1 MAPFDPYHIW
11 LGIPETERPISK
23 YRLLALVDFEN
34 NREVISAA
42 AERQTVYLR
51 MLQAGEHAVLVAK
64 LLNEVSQA
72 RVTLLNADQKA
83 EYDEQLRKEQTP
95 EPVPEPVLA
104 PTPVITHEP
113 EPKAAPILVVN
124 TPKRSPIL
132 VADSEPAT
140 QESAVSIVQPVKRPR
155 RRRQKEILQRP
166 AVIGVSLGVLIG
178 VFLLLVKL
186 MFSGDADSV
195 ATNSVELNS
204 AEIAADKAAADNAA
218 AAKAATVTAAV
229 AEGDWKTVLSL
240 DPDNSKGKQMQAADK
255 AAADNAAAVKAAYVI
270 NALVK
275 RDWKTVLALDP
286 DNSKGLQMQATAARL
301 AAEKAAAEKAA
312 AEKSAAEKSAV
323 IIAAVEAEL
332 GKGNWRG
339 VLALDPKNKEGL
351 RMQAA
356 AQKATAV
363 KAAANKAAI
372 DKAVIKKAAIL
383 SGDVIINTIGMTLKE
398 IPAGTFL
405 MGSPDLLDDPGRR
418 NNEQQHKVTLTKP
431 FYMQTTEVTQEQWTA
446 VMGTEPWKGKVYVK
460 EGPDYAATYVSWN
473 DAVAYCKKLSEKEDK
488 TYRLPTEAEWEYACR
503 AGTQTRWSFGDDEK
517 ALGDYAWYRENAYD
531 IDERY
536 AHQVELKKP
545 NAFGLYDMHGNVWEW
560 CHDYYVE
567 DYYKQ
572 SPAKDPMGPA
582 SGSSRVLRGG
592 SWFGRTRYARSAGR
606 GRNDAGARGSGG
618 FRLVRELD

>member
-218 AAKAATVTAAV
+218 A
-229 AEGDWKTVLSL
+229 
-240 DPDNSKGKQMQAADK
+240 
-255 AAADNAAAVKAAYVI
+255 VKAAYVI

-312 AEKSAAEKSAV
+312 AEKAAADKAAADKSAADKSAADKSAAEKDAV
-323 IIAAVEAEL
+323 IIAAVEAAL

-356 AQKATAV
+356 NSYDMIAT
-363 KAAANKAAI
+363 
-372 DKAVIKKAAIL
+372 
-383 SGDVIINTIGMTLKE
+383 TLVQ
-398 IPAGTFL
+398 
-405 MGSPDLLDDPGRR
+405 PGRTFCFQSVILF
-418 NNEQQHKVTLTKP
+418 NSEAPTWVTREEVKTRAKRKSESKP
-431 FYMQTTEVTQEQWTA
+431 
-446 VMGTEPWKGKVYVK
+446 
-460 EGPDYAATYVSWN
+460 S
-473 DAVAYCKKLSEKEDK
+473 
-488 TYRLPTEAEWEYACR
+488 
-503 AGTQTRWSFGDDEK
+503 
-517 ALGDYAWYRENAYD
+517 
-531 IDERY
+531 
-536 AHQVELKKP
+536 
-545 NAFGLYDMHGNVWEW
+545 
-560 CHDYYVE
+560 
-567 DYYKQ
+567 
-572 SPAKDPMGPA
+572 
-582 SGSSRVLRGG
+582 
-592 SWFGRTRYARSAGR
+592 
-606 GRNDAGARGSGG
+606 
-618 FRLVRELD
+618 